1 MAIVLDVTHTVFVGA
16 RFTTL
21 AASCPRA
28 EALVVRG
35 ERIVAAGTVEE
46 CRALAGSDRREVDLG
61 GGWAVPGLTDSH
73 IHLAAYAGGKRRIDL
88 RQARSL
94 ADAQRALAAYVRDLP
109 DGAWVFGGRYDA
121 NTWGLGRD
129 LHRHDLDP
137 YSAGHPVAL
146 QNHDGHTTWANT
158 AALQALGIDAATP
171 QPPGGVIEM
180 DADGP
185 TGLLREGADDLV
197 YAAMNVH
204 DVPPLE
210 VFEDALAD
218 LLARGVTSIHDI
230 DGVATGRAY
239 DALRAEGRLH
249 VRVHELFSRAGL
261 AAAVEAGHATGDGD
275 AWLRTGPVKLF
286 SDGALGSH
294 TAALSSPYE
303 DRAGDFGVGTLEPDE
318 LLDLA
323 LTASGAGI
331 AVAVHAI
338 GDAANTRVLDAIA
351 EVRRRGV
358 GSQLRHRVEHA
369 QHVAYPDVD
378 RFASLGV
385 VASMQPVH
393 CTSDVTLARRLLG
406 KRRLASYAWAD
417 LAAAG
422 AHVAFGSDAPVET
435 IDPIEGIRAATTR
448 TDPDTGERADGNVLT
463 PLQALRAYTTEP
475 AYASYE
481 ENSKGRLAPGYLAD
495 FVVLDADL
503 TDPDVATSGSA
514 RPSVSV
520 VGGEVRWSRSLP

>member
-1 MAIVLDVTHTVFVGA
+1 MLGVTITVFTGA

-28 EALVVRG
+28 DALAVRG

-46 CRALAGSDRREVDLG
+46 CRAVAGPDRREVDLG
-61 GGWAVPGLTDSH
+61 GGFAVPGLTDSH
-73 IHLAAYAGGKRRIDL
+73 IHLAGYTRGKRWIDL
-88 RQARSL
+88 RGARGL
-94 ADAQRALAAYVRDLP
+94 PEAQRTLAAYVRDLP

-121 NTWGLGRD
+121 NTWGLGRE
-129 LHRHDLDP
+129 LHRRDLDP
-137 YSAGHPVAL
+137 YAAGHPVAL

-158 AALQALGIDAATP
+158 AALAELGIDTDTP
-171 QPPGGVIEM
+171 QPPGGVIEH

-185 TGLLREGADDLV
+185 TGLLREGADDPV
-197 YAAMNVH
+197 YAAMDVH
-204 DVPPLE
+204 DIPPLE
-210 VFEDALAD
+210 LFAEALTD
-218 LLARGVTSIHDI
+218 LLACGVTSIHDI
-230 DGVATGRAY
+230 DGRATARAY
-239 DALRAEGRLH
+239 DALRDEGRLD
-249 VRVHELFSRAGL
+249 VRVHQLFSHAGL

-275 AWLRTGPVKLF
+275 AWLRAGPVKLF

-303 DRAGDFGVGTLEPDE
+303 DRADDFGVATLEPDE

-331 AVAVHAI
+331 AIAVHAI
-338 GDAANTRVLDAIA
+338 GDAANTTVLDAIA

-358 GSQLRHRVEHA
+358 GPQLRHRIEHA
-369 QHVAYPDVD
+369 QHVAYPDVE
-378 RFASLGV
+378 RFAALGV

-435 IDPIEGIRAATTR
+435 FDPVEGIRAATTR
-448 TDPDTGERADGNVLT
+448 VDAESGERDADETNVLT
-463 PLQALRAYTTEP
+463 PLHALRAYTTEP
-475 AYASYE
+475 AYASGE
-481 ENSKGRLAPGYLAD
+481 EHSKGRLAPGYLAD

-503 TDPDVATSGSA
+503 TDRDVATSGAA
-514 RPSVSV
+514 RPSVTV
-520 VGGEVRWSRSLP
+520 VGGEVRWSC